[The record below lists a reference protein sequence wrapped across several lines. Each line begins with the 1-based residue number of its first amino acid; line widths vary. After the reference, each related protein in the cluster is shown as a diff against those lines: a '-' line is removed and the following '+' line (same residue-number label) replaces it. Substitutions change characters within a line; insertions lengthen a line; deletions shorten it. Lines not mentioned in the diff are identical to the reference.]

1 MATTALKSFAKINLG
16 LRIKGKR
23 PDGFHELETVFKLI
37 DLHDVVTLETLDGAG
52 IQLTCSRPDLP
63 CDRTNLCYRAAEK
76 MQELADRAFGIR
88 IHLDKRIPIG
98 GGLGGGSSNAAAV
111 MVGIQNLL
119 QLKIDRAKLVRAGAE
134 LGSDVPFFVAAY
146 LGMGDTAMGSGRGE
160 VLEFIEWPL
169 TEKVVLV
176 NPGIHVDTG
185 WAYRNYARKC
195 SSDADLQGSFSLTN
209 RVESIKFS
217 ALLAK
222 PLFFGNYFEPL
233 VFETYPKIKMI
244 RDELEKKGAKLARLS
259 GSGATVFGIFEENA
273 DLRQWPTLFQDCFV
287 HVGRFV

>member
-1 MATTALKSFAKINLG
+1 MTPMVMKSFAKINLG
-16 LRIKGKR
+16 LKIKGKR
-23 PDGFHELETVFKLI
+23 PDGFHELETVFKRVDLTDEVILEPLSGI
-37 DLHDVVTLETLDGAG
+37 D

-63 CDRTNLCYRAAEK
+63 CDGTNLCYRAAEK
-76 MQELADRAFGIR
+76 MQELAGEKFGIR
-88 IHLDKRIPIG
+88 IHVEKKIPIG

-119 QLKIDRAKLVRAGAE
+119 QLNIDGAKLIRAGAE
-134 LGSDVPFFVAAY
+134 LGSDVPFFVASY
-146 LGMGDTAMGSGRGE
+146 LGMGNTATGSGRGE
-160 VLEFIEWPL
+160 VLDFFEWPL
-169 TEKVVLV
+169 LEKVVLV
-176 NPGIHVDTG
+176 NPGIPIDTG
-185 WAYRNYARKC
+185 WAYKNYARKC
-195 SSDADLQGSFSLTN
+195 ASDADLQGSFSLTN

-273 DLRQWPTLFQDCFV
+273 DLRQWPALFQDCFV